1 MARVAQLHSWDVT
14 VPEARDLQVALRERL
29 VSRAPSDFVPRLV
42 AGADVAFDKARNL
55 AFASAVIIELDSLDT
70 VEAATAAV
78 PITFPYIPGYLSF
91 RELPALAAAWEKL
104 GAQPDAAVIDAHG
117 YAHPRRMGLACHAG
131 LAFDIPTIGCAKS
144 ILCGRVGDLGEERGA
159 QAPLVDPKN
168 GEEIGR
174 AVRTRTRV
182 RPVYV
187 SVGHR
192 IDLETAVE
200 LILRLAP
207 GRYRFPETTRRA
219 DRLAGESK
227 RTD

>member
-14 VPEARDLQVALRERL
+14 VPEARNLQVALRERL
-29 VSRAPSDFVPRLV
+29 VFRAPSAFAPRLV
-42 AGADVAFDKARNL
+42 AGADVAFDKTRNL
-55 AFASAVIIELDSLDT
+55 AFASAVVIELDSLET

-78 PITFPYIPGYLSF
+78 PITFPYVPGYLSF

-104 GAQPDAAVIDAHG
+104 ATKPDAAVIDAHG

-131 LAFDIPTIGCAKS
+131 LAFDIPSIGCAKS
-144 ILCGRVGDLGEERGA
+144 ILCGRAGELGEERGA

-192 IDLETAVE
+192 IDLETAVA
-200 LILRLAP
+200 LVLRLAP

-227 RTD
+227 RSD